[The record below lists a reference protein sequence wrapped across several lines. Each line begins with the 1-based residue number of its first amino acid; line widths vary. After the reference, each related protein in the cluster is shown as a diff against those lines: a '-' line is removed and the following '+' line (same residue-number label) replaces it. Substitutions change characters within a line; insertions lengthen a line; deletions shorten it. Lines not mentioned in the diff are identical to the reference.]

1 MSDANTLLSGDEIR
15 AMDGM
20 ADWRSMYDALEARY
34 RTGDFTTGL
43 ELVNRIG
50 AAAEAAGHHP
60 DIQLSYATVHVLLTS
75 HDVGGKTRRDVD
87 LARQISTIAA
97 DLGVNAE
104 PGTLQRIEL
113 ALDTWDRAQVQP
125 FWAAVLGMRANDD
138 EVVDDDGDT
147 PTIWFQDADR
157 ETSQRWHVDIR
168 VPPEVADE
176 RVAAAL
182 DAGGTL
188 VADDQKPRFVV
199 LADPQG
205 NRVCVCTHVTRS
217 H

>member
-34 RTGDFTTGL
+34 PTGDFTTGL
-43 ELVNRIG
+43 EFVKRIG
-50 AAAEAAGHHP
+50 AAAEVANHHP
-60 DIQLSYATVHVLLTS
+60 DVRLSYATVHVLLTS
-75 HDVGGKTRRDVD
+75 HDIGGKTRRDVD
-87 LARQISTIAA
+87 LARQISAIAA
-97 DLGVNAE
+97 DLGITAE
-104 PGTLQRIEL
+104 PSAVQRIEL
-113 ALDTWDRAQVQP
+113 ALDTWDRTQVQP
-125 FWAAVLGMRANDD
+125 FWAAVLGMRAHDD
-138 EVVDDDGDT
+138 EIVDDDGDI
-147 PTIWFQDADR
+147 PTIWFQDADPD
-157 ETSQRWHVDIR
+157 TTQRWHVDVR

>member
-1 MSDANTLLSGDEIR
+1 MSDADTLLSGDEIR

-34 RTGDFTTGL
+34 RTGDFATGL
-43 ELVNRIG
+43 EFVNRIG
-50 AAAEAAGHHP
+50 AAAEAADHHP
-60 DIQLSYATVHVLLTS
+60 DVQLSYATVHVLLTS

-97 DLGVNAE
+97 DLGVAAE
-104 PGTLQRIEL
+104 PATVQRIEL

-157 ETSQRWHVDIR
+157 DTTQRWHVDIR

-176 RVAAAL
+176 RIAAAL

-188 VADDQKPRFVV
+188 VADDQEPRFVV

-205 NRVCVCTHVTRS
+205 NRVCICTHVTRS